1 MLLML
6 SLVSL
11 FMMLPLVGLSKKIAS
26 GAGES
31 PL

>member
-1 MLLML
+1 MLVI

-11 FMMLPLVGLSKKIAS
+11 LMMLPLGHVEKIAS
-26 GAGES
+26 GAGEI

>member
-1 MLLML
+1 MLVML

-11 FMMLPLVGLSKKIAS
+11 FMVLPLGHVEKIAS
-26 GAGES
+26 GAGER